1 MWNLFSKLAC
11 LFLSKLGFR
20 IQADFPSFIS
30 KLFFLL
36 FCFNSVDKLKR
47 KLIAISF
54 AKNRDSR
61 RQVYVFNKISSFLI
75 NTLGVLVACESV
87 ASYMKIP
94 LSSLLAFGGVGG
106 LTLGLS
112 VKGLVG
118 NFLGGLLLLGTP
130 YSSPLRFTCDV

>member
-1 MWNLFSKLAC
+1 M
-11 LFLSKLGFR
+11 
-20 IQADFPSFIS
+20 
-30 KLFFLL
+30 
-36 FCFNSVDKLKR
+36 
-47 KLIAISF
+47 
-54 AKNRDSR
+54 
-61 RQVYVFNKISSFLI
+61 YVFNKISSFLI